1 MSYKYGEHLAPNI
14 DHAQGE
20 LPFSVPR
27 CNKWSCSSP
36 SLGPLG
42 NRLAGSQEQEH
53 QGLSH
58 FTWNNY

>member
-1 MSYKYGEHLAPNI
+1 MSYKYREHLAPNI
-14 DHAQGE
+14 DTAQGE

-27 CNKWSCSSP
+27 CNKCSCTSP
-36 SLGPLG
+36 SLGPLE

-58 FTWNNY
+58 FNY